1 MNSKIIFGIAILICI
16 VAGCNS
22 SMSEDKVYKA
32 SELKSGEKIGD
43 FTIAEV
49 NTDDNVLNLRFEGE
63 TVVEGLMMFEQSP
76 TMISVNA
83 STLSGKIEF
92 NGSTID
98 LSEYKTVSFINYQEL
113 ATYIPEDWREE
124 SMTDD
129 WQLKAEKNN
138 KINVKVKIKDIVF
151 DSEAP
156 NTISATII
164 EVIAFDGNESPAPV
178 KTVKVNNLKAKF
190 DMVILSTDGGWNRF
204 YDADGI
210 EYMFFDDGN
219 EQVHNV
225 FSGIEPNNPDN
236 KFSNRWYE
244 LEYKTVFQ
252 DFYDGGTGNTEKREV
267 KIITSI
273 TESK

>member
-1 MNSKIIFGIAILICI
+1 MRRTIFFATTLLFAMM
-16 VAGCNS
+16 VGCNNP
-22 SMSEDKVYKA
+22 EAVEKVYKA
-32 SELKSGEKIGD
+32 EDLKKGEKFGD
-43 FTIAEV
+43 FTLNEV
-49 NTDDNVLNLRFEGE
+49 NTVDDVLRLNFDGE
-63 TVVEGLMMFEQSP
+63 IIVEGLMMFEQSP